1 MIINTNMQAVI
12 TNNSLWS
19 KNIKLQKNSKNLALG
34 TKINT
39 AGDDPAGMAISNKM
53 KSQIAG
59 LEIADRNTTDAI
71 SLMQTAEGAVAEV
84 QSMVQRMR
92 ELAVQGATDTLTDDD
107 RKLVQE
113 EINQLVTEIHD
124 FSERVEFN
132 ERTLLNDK
140 YDTLTFQ
147 IGEKEG
153 MELTFDFKN
162 MDANSLG
169 FCTLNGTGNI
179 QDIIDYSSRQGC
191 ENAIEICDKALSQ
204 ISSFRSELG
213 AVQNRLDNNN
223 NSLAVSTENSKIA
236 LSRIMDTDMAYEMA
250 EYTKNNVLVQ
260 SGLAMLAQANQRP
273 NQLLS
278 LLQ

>member
-84 QSMVQRMR
+84 QNMVQRMR
-92 ELAVQGATDTLTDDD
+92 ELAVQGATDTLTDSD
-107 RKLVQE
+107 RELIQE

-124 FSERVEFN
+124 FSKRVEFN

-140 YDTLTFQ
+140 YDKLTFQ

-153 MELTFDFKN
+153 MELVFDFKN

-169 FCTLNGTGNI
+169 LCTLNGTGNI
-179 QDIIDYSSRQGC
+179 KDIIDYSTRQGC
-191 ENAIEICDKALSQ
+191 ENAIETCDKALNQ
-204 ISSFRSELG
+204 INSFRAELG
-213 AVQNRLDNNN
+213 AVQNRLEKNN

-250 EYTKNNVLVQ
+250 EYTKNNILVQ